1 MTRLRPPPEL
11 PLPDERTLAQDFD
24 ARTRQRGR
32 SLQRDGA
39 VDALRYDQEIGTVRA
54 RVQGTA
60 SRPYEVELD
69 LGDGELLY
77 DALCTCPVE
86 VFCKHAWATCL
97 ELLERRAERAHS
109 PGGTP
114 YRGGRRPDTAPA
126 DDDAAARRVD
136 EWLARFA
143 DAVEPDATRVA
154 REPDAHG
161 RSRTHEPTRM
171 RIYALDAVPVP
182 GFSNVPAG
190 GPVAAGVGLRTL
202 EAGKS
207 KAGRYNKGRRHRPAY
222 WYLATDVRV
231 TPLDREIAALGAA
244 HVAQVHGRWHD
255 DEGFYTL
262 SGRGGALML
271 DLAIESGRCFL
282 GEARQ
287 DPVRVGPARALQ
299 LEWHEG
305 SGGARRLKASLEG
318 LDAWWAV
325 PTDPPRWLDPATAA
339 CGPIETSLSGEQ
351 LQLALCA
358 PPVPE
363 ASLTGFADALQEIE
377 TRRHAVR
384 GNDGVRGDDAVRGDD
399 GGAPS
404 ATLLPAPA
412 VASTPTVT
420 EAPRPV
426 LLLYSPDGEPHVDTW
441 RLTLFAVYGETM
453 LPCAPFDERT
463 VVRAA
468 LRDGT
473 EARVLRRPN
482 LERDWLLAMARRFP
496 EVRLRPGTLGGDE
509 PSCDFEALGETPAER
524 FRRYRRVVGQ
534 REALEAEG
542 WTLAVIPPVHVD
554 PVRPP
559 RFHGRIVP
567 DDEADGPGWFSVEL
581 GYEHAD
587 ARHSLMPL
595 VVEWLERGGGDE
607 PVLAEMPDGRFVE
620 VPAAALAPVAEV
632 FEELGSGAG
641 ADGRIRLSRARALA
655 LDAVERGLDDGG
667 FETAWEGGRELRD
680 FSKRLRRLGD
690 IDTSG
695 FEATPAPRA
704 LKAELRPY
712 QRAGLGWLDALAE
725 HELCG
730 ILADDM
736 GLGKTLQT
744 LAHVLSQRRRGRL
757 DAATLVVAPTSVLGN
772 WAREAAKFAPKLRVR
787 VWHGAERH
795 EDALAAGAPDL
806 VITSYALALRDRDL
820 LAGHGFGLLVL
831 DEAQHIKNAAA
842 KTARA
847 LKSLPIE
854 RRLCLTGTPLENHL
868 GELWSQFDFL
878 MPGLL
883 GDAARFTRHY
893 RTPIEKRGDA
903 TRQRRLSDAIR
914 PFVLRRRKEEVATE
928 LPPRTDIVRDVRLG
942 AAQAKLY
949 ESIRVAMQARVREAL
964 EAKGVEQSR
973 ITVLDSLLK
982 LRQLCCHPRLLKL
995 PSARKV
1001 AESAKTDVALDMIEE
1016 LVGEGR
1022 RILLFSSFTS
1032 LLTLLESELRAR
1044 GVDWVKLTGRTRR
1057 RDEAIDA
1064 FQRGDVPLFLISLKA
1079 GGTGLN
1085 LTAADTVIHYDPWW
1099 NPAAEE
1105 QAAARAHRIGQD
1117 KPVFVYRLV
1126 TADTVEERIVAM
1138 QERKRRLADATLERG
1153 EAGPLA
1159 TLSVEET
1166 LSLFD

>member
-1 MTRLRPPPEL
+1 MTRSRLDAAP

-24 ARTRQRGR
+24 SRSRQRGR
-32 SLQRDGA
+32 ALQADGA
-39 VDALRYDQEIGTVRA
+39 VSALRHDADTGTVHA

-69 LGDGELLY
+69 IGDGEILY

-86 VFCKHAWATCL
+86 VFCKHAWAVCL
-97 ELLERRAERAHS
+97 ELLAQRERRARLPE

-114 YRGGRRPDTAPA
+114 YRGGRRAERAPP
-126 DDDAAARRVD
+126 DDDAARLAD

-143 DAVEPDATRVA
+143 DAVQPDASRPTAEPDLYGRGAPAEATRA
-154 REPDAHG
+154 
-161 RSRTHEPTRM
+161 
-171 RIYALDAVPVP
+171 RIYALETIGVP
-182 GFSNVPAG
+182 GFEPAVHG
-190 GPVAAGVGLRTL
+190 GAVAAGAALRVL
-202 EAGKS
+202 EAGMS
-207 KAGRYNKGRRHRPAY
+207 KAGRYNKGRRHRPDG
-222 WYLATDVRV
+222 WYRASDVRV
-231 TPLDREIAALGAA
+231 TRLDSEITALGAA
-244 HVAQVHGRWHD
+244 HIARTHGRWHED
-255 DEGFYTL
+255 DGVYTL
-262 SGRGGALML
+262 TGRGGALML
-271 DLAIESGRCFL
+271 ELAIESGRCFL
-282 GEARQ
+282 GDVRQ
-287 DPVRVGPARALQ
+287 QALQVGPPRTLS
-299 LEWHEG
+299 LEWDEG
-305 SGGARRLKASLEG
+305 PGGERRLKASLDGVER
-318 LDAWWAV
+318 WWAL
-325 PTDPPRWLDPATAA
+325 PTDPPHWLDPAGGT
-339 CGPIETSLSGEQ
+339 CGRIDTPLSGEQ

-363 ASLTGFADALQEIE
+363 ASLTGFADALQDIE
-377 TRRHAVR
+377 TRRPAM
-384 GNDGVRGDDAVRGDD
+384 RGDEAHTPVV
-399 GGAPS
+399 
-404 ATLLPAPA
+404 TLLPAPA

-420 EAPRPV
+420 DAPRPL
-426 LLLYSPDGEPHVDTW
+426 LLLYSPEGEPHVDTW
-441 RLTLFAVYGETM
+441 RLTMFALYGEAM
-453 LPCAPFDERT
+453 LPCYPFGERQ
-463 VVRAA
+463 VERAV
-468 LRDGT
+468 LRDGS
-473 EARVLRRPN
+473 EARVLRQPDV
-482 LERDWLLAMARRFP
+482 ERAWLVALRERFP
-496 EVRLRPGTLGGDE
+496 DIDLRADALHEPD
-509 PSCDFEALGETPAER
+509 PSCDFEARGATPADR
-524 FRRYRRVVGQ
+524 FRQYRRVVRA
-534 REALEAEG
+534 RESLEADG
-542 WTLAVIPPVHVD
+542 WTLAVMPPVHTET
-554 PVRPP
+554 VRPA
-559 RFHGRIVP
+559 RFDGRIAA
-567 DDEADGPGWFSVEL
+567 DEEDDGPGWFSVEL
-581 GYEHAD
+581 GFEHEGV
-587 ARHSLMPL
+587 RHSLLPL

-607 PVLAEMPDGRFVE
+607 PLLAEVAGGRFVE

-641 ADGRIRLSRARALA
+641 ADGTIRLSRRRALT
-655 LDAVERGLDDGG
+655 LDALERGLDEGG

-680 FSKRLRRLGD
+680 FAKRLRTLAD

-695 FEATPAPRA
+695 FERTPRPRA

-725 HELCG
+725 HGLCG

-744 LAHVLSQRRRGRL
+744 LAHILSQRRRGRL
-757 DAATLVVAPTSVLGN
+757 DAPTLVVAPTSVLGN
-772 WAREAAKFAPKLRVR
+772 WAREAAKFAPKLAVR
-787 VWHGAERH
+787 VWHGADRH
-795 EDALAAGAPDL
+795 DAPLADAAADL
-806 VITSYALALRDRDL
+806 VITSYALTLRDRDL

-883 GDAARFTRHY
+883 GDATRFARHY
-893 RTPIEKRGDA
+893 RTPIEKHGNVE
-903 TRQRRLSDAIR
+903 RQRRLADAIR
-914 PFVLRRRKEEVATE
+914 PFVLRRRKEAVATE
-928 LPPRTDIVRDVRLG
+928 LPARTDILREVRLG
-942 AAQAKLY
+942 PAQAKLY
-949 ESIRVAMQARVREAL
+949 ESIRVAMQERVRAAL

-982 LRQLCCHPRLLKL
+982 LRQLCCHPRLVRL
-995 PSARKV
+995 PSARKL

-1044 GVDWVKLTGRTRR
+1044 GVEWVKLTGQTRK

-1126 TADTVEERIVAM
+1126 ATDTVEERIVAM
-1138 QERKRRLADATLERG
+1138 QARKRRLADATLERG
-1153 EAGPLA
+1153 DAGPLTSMSA
-1159 TLSVEET
+1159 EET
-1166 LSLFD
+1166 LALFD